1 LQTATVIHWPHR
13 INGILCA
20 GKRGIAMNSF
30 FGACGFFGILIP
42 LFSIISFICALTF
55 RLSATSSQSIRTLTI
70 LCVSPLLLGIVGTCL
85 NYVTLPALLIAANS
99 PEARTMKDI
108 YMSRMWYPIYLG
120 AACALLPTVVFVI
133 RLILGR
139 PKAQPHGA
147 E

>member
-1 LQTATVIHWPHR
+1 
-13 INGILCA
+13 
-20 GKRGIAMNSF
+20 
-30 FGACGFFGILIP
+30 
-42 LFSIISFICALTF
+42 
-55 RLSATSSQSIRTLTI
+55 
-70 LCVSPLLLGIVGTCL
+70 
-85 NYVTLPALLIAANS
+85 VTLPALLIAANS

-133 RLILGR
+133 RLILSR